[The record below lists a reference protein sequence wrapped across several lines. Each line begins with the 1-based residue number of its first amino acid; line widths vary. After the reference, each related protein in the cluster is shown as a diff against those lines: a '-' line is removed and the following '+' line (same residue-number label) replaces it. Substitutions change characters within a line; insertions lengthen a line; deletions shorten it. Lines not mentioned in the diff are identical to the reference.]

1 MKQYKL
7 KIFVVSSAYEYIRDK
22 YYNLFS
28 KYLALRVRER
38 KTRNLLYSAQEIMT
52 RLRNRQNQIYS
63 CDCGKMNKSAIDKFF
78 NDVVSLNDSVP
89 CFDSKGNEVQ
99 NYGPPYS
106 MSNPSGDPKI
116 HEHPLGTGFAQK
128 DKKKEKE

>member
-52 RLRNRQNQIYS
+52 RLRNRQNQIYP

-89 CFDSKGNEVQ
+89 CFDSKGNEV
-99 NYGPPYS
+99 
-106 MSNPSGDPKI
+106 
-116 HEHPLGTGFAQK
+116 HEHPLGIGFAQK
-128 DKKKEKE
+128 DKKKEKR

>member
-7 KIFVVSSAYEYIRDK
+7 KIFVVSSIYEYIRDK

-78 NDVVSLNDSVP
+78 NDVVSLDDTVP
-89 CFDSKGNEVQ
+89 CFDSKGNEVW
-99 NYGPPYS
+99 
-106 MSNPSGDPKI
+106 I
-116 HEHPLGTGFAQK
+116 HPDFREIHRHPLGTGFAQK
-128 DKKKEKE
+128 DKKKEKR